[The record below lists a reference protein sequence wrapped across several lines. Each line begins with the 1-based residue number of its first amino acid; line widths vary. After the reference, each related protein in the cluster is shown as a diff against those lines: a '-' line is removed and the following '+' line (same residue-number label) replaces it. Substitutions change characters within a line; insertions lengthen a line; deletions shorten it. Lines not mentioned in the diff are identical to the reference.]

1 MRDSALSSVCV
12 LSFPCCKGKYTTVSV
27 EFTARCPKCDNRS
40 FEAPEP
46 IDVAAE
52 FVCHACGHRGKMV
65 EFADLATLDAIAQDI
80 RKRALETVRSVT
92 APNGLK
98 ALG

>member
-1 MRDSALSSVCV
+1 M
-12 LSFPCCKGKYTTVSV
+12 SF

-40 FEAPEP
+40 FETPEP

-52 FVCHACGHRGKMV
+52 CVCHACGHRGKMV

-80 RKRALETVRSVT
+80 NKRARETVRSVS
-92 APNGLK
+92 ASGVK